1 MRLTSFSDIALRVL
15 VLTGGAPEGQRLT
28 TRAIADGVG
37 APYHHVTK
45 TVARLSGLG
54 LVTAVRGQSGGVT
67 ITQAGLDASV
77 GAILRELESKSAMVA
92 CEAPGD
98 QCPLDH
104 GCRLRVAL
112 GRAREAFYR
121 ELDGVRI
128 RDVVSERQVGPVLV
142 QLGLRP
148 PGALGTEAPGPIGSD
163 VPVGHCGDMPANS

>member
-67 ITQAGLDASV
+67 ITPAGLDASLGV
-77 GAILRELESKSAMVA
+77 ILRELESKSAMVA

-121 ELDGVRI
+121 ELDDIRV
-128 RDVVSERQVGPVLV
+128 RDVISERQVGPVLV

-148 PGALGTEAPGPIGSD
+148 PGAEGADGMRPGDTSL
-163 VPVGHCGDMPANS
+163 PVGH